1 MTSLT
6 FSEAVMDDVIDEVDY
21 VQSPVE
27 GLDLVEHLVE
37 EVQRQELTVCLE
49 NNKFRIMK
57 KALLQISKQHGEI

>member
-49 NNKFRIMK
+49 NNKVRRMK